1 MGMYTELVLK
11 CEVSGDA
18 PEIVKNVVRHLF
30 SGGERPEQIPE
41 HEFFKCHRWSS
52 IGSGSSAYHF
62 PEAISNLFKYDWDE
76 SLYIFSRSDL
86 KNYDDEIAKFVD
98 WITPHLVAHGE
109 TCIGWSWYE
118 DDEKPT
124 LIMIN
129 NGEPK

>member
-11 CEVSGDA
+11 CEVSGDS
-18 PEIVKNVVRHLF
+18 PDIVKNVVRHLF
-30 SGGERPEQIPE
+30 GGGDRPEQIPE

-52 IGSGSSAYHF
+52 IGSGSSAYHL
-62 PEAISNLFKYDWDE
+62 PEAISNVFKYDWDE
-76 SLYIFSRSDL
+76 SLYVFSRSDL

-124 LIMIN
+124 LIVIN
-129 NGEPK
+129 KGE